1 MGKRKGKKRPES
13 RAREL
18 VIAFVPAALLV
29 GLLVYLVSQPVSPT
43 LITPQRTAHQ
53 GETAPD
59 FTARV
64 LTPDGLTERSFSLSE
79 YRGSVIFLD
88 FVFSWCPHCK
98 NMAPKVKALHEEF
111 SAKGVRFVT
120 VAGSSRSS
128 PEDSAKFLRDHG
140 ISWTA
145 VYDAEMSVF
154 QKFGVRGT
162 PTYVVIGRD
171 GRIIT
176 KLAGEQ
182 PYEVLKGYLQEALG
196 G

>member
-1 MGKRKGKKRPES
+1 MGKRRGKKRPES
-13 RAREL
+13 RARDL
-18 VIAFVPAALLV
+18 VVAFVPAAVLV
-29 GLLVYLVSQPVSPT
+29 GLLIYLVSQPVSPT
-43 LITPQRTAHQ
+43 LTTPQRTALQ

-59 FTARV
+59 FTAKV

-79 YRGSVIFLD
+79 YRGSVVLLD

-111 SAKGVRFVT
+111 SAKGVRFLT

-140 ISWTA
+140 IAWTA
-145 VYDAEMSVF
+145 VYDADMSVF
-154 QKFGVRGT
+154 RKFGVRGT
-162 PTYVVIGRD
+162 PTYVVVDRD
-171 GRIIT
+171 GRIVA
-176 KLAGEQ
+176 KLEGEQ
-182 PYEVLKGYLQEALG
+182 PYEVLKSYLQQALG